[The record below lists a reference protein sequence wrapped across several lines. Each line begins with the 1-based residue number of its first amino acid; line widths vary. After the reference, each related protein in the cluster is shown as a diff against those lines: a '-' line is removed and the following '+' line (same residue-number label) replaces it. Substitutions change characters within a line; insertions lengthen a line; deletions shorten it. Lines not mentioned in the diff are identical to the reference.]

1 MSLLQQEKLEE
12 LRVSLSQSITNEFP
26 QAVSSKKKKK
36 KKTPLVFTLLRI
48 AIDSIFGS

>member
-36 KKTPLVFTLLRI
+36 KTPLVFTLLRI